1 MRGLQIVAT
10 LASTV
15 LLLAVVTVGALV
27 GLNAECNGAA
37 DQCPRSDAY
46 RGTLLAFP
54 VLALVLLVAG
64 ALWAA
69 RRRALWPLVLAEGAV
84 IGVAALVDASLSGVD
99 TGDAFLLLVATG
111 VAWAALDRRARE
123 DT

>member
-10 LASTV
+10 LASAV
-15 LLLAVVTVGALV
+15 VLLAVVTISSLV

-37 DQCPRSDAY
+37 GECPRSDTY
-46 RGTLLAFP
+46 RATLLAFP
-54 VLALVLLVAG
+54 VLTLVLLVAG

-69 RRRALWPLVLAEGAV
+69 RRRALWPLALAEAAV
-84 IGVAALVDASLSGVD
+84 IGLAALVDASLDRVD
-99 TGDAFLLLVATG
+99 TGDTFLFLVATG
-111 VAWAALDRRARE
+111 IAWAALDRRARP